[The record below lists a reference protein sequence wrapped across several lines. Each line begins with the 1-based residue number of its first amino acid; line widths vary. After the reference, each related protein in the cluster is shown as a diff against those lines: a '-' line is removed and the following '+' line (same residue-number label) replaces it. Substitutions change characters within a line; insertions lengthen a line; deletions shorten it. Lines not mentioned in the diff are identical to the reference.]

1 MYIRW
6 KKSDYML
13 FNQDA
18 TRDINLL
25 MKFENCDMQTAKDLL
40 YQSYSDNGD
49 VSKRLLPKHAV
60 QRQRNDG
67 LIKRS
72 KAHPL
77 IRRGT
82 LEIMKKTTTWTDLV
96 TLQQEEKDYDAII
109 ESLRKE
115 EDALN
120 IVVIDEATDVPVND
134 NEIDEVMKDEVNIKA
149 STSSKTS
156 TDRNERIPK
165 LPPFVHDLIMDKLFP
180 SNNSSTTTKPDNK
193 PSIELKFPVK
203 ESYVLGLDNSNHDDD
218 DDLENNEKINAD
230 LNQRSP
236 LQTFLAIAS
245 TFALAAFALTDQG

>member
-1 MYIRW
+1 
-6 KKSDYML
+6 
-13 FNQDA
+13 
-18 TRDINLL
+18 

-40 YQSYSDNGD
+40 YQSFSASPL
-49 VSKRLLPKHAV
+49 SKKLLPKHAV

-67 LIKRS
+67 LVKRS

-82 LEIMKKTTTWTDLV
+82 FEIMKKTTTWSDLA
-96 TLQQEEKDYDAII
+96 TLQQEEKDYDAIV

-120 IVVIDEATDVPVND
+120 IVAIDEATSESVNSLD
-134 NEIDEVMKDEVNIKA
+134 NKIIEIVNEDNQKP
-149 STSSKTS
+149 STRSAQSS
-156 TDRNERIPK
+156 DRSERIPK

-180 SNNSSTTTKPDNK
+180 TNNSSTSTKTEIK

-203 ESYVLGLDNSNHDDD
+203 ESYVRGLDHSNHGDDD
-218 DDLENNEKINAD
+218 DDFLNNKEKIDAD
-230 LNQRSP
+230 LNRRSP

>member
-1 MYIRW
+1 
-6 KKSDYML
+6 
-13 FNQDA
+13 
-18 TRDINLL
+18 

-40 YQSYSDNGD
+40 YQPVSDNRD
-49 VSKRLLPKHAV
+49 QSKKLLPKHAV

-82 LEIMKKTTTWTDLV
+82 LEIMKKTTTWTDLG
-96 TLQQEEKDYDAII
+96 TLQQEEKDYDEII
-109 ESLRKE
+109 ETLKKE
-115 EDALN
+115 EDAMN
-120 IVVIDEATDVPVND
+120 IVIVDNAADVSIDSTESVESVND
-134 NEIDEVMKDEVNIKA
+134 AVSIKDATRN
-149 STSSKTS
+149 TQS

-165 LPPFVHDLIMDKLFP
+165 LPPFVHDLIMDNLFP
-180 SNNSSTTTKPDNK
+180 AVSKPENK
-193 PSIELKFPVK
+193 PSIELKIPVK

-218 DDLENNEKINAD
+218 DDDDAGIHNKDKLD
-230 LNQRSP
+230 LNERSP